1 MKIVLCQKSHNR
13 HIEELLYMNTQTF
26 GYNMLND
33 TNKVQS
39 FIESVGFR
47 MCSKRTEPAREARFS
62 SYDDAGFSKRSKD
75 FLKSRN
81 ISSLWTHQFNAIVE
95 AKKGNNVCVTTSTSS
110 GKTEIFQ
117 VSAIEVLEK
126 NPKAKVLAVYPMK
139 ALNRQQVERW
149 EKTGYSVGKIDGDNT
164 GNDERKAILDNNQIV
179 VMTPD
184 VIHAFLLGRL
194 NDSNIGNCIRNFI
207 KNISLVII
215 DELHL
220 YKGVFGTNSA
230 YLFRRLNNVH
240 RLLRKNDQFPQ
251 YIAASAT
258 LPNAAEHSFNI
269 TGVNGFVEIGIE
281 QDASPAAEKTFFYV
295 DVPDAPKNSGSD
307 LVLSLVNAF
316 AKVENAKSITFVESR
331 QRTGEMAIQSNP
343 ESGIFPY
350 RAGYEKNTID
360 KITES
365 LHKGNFKGVV
375 STSALEIGID
385 IDGLNIAIIADMPH
399 DKNSYQQRI
408 GRVGRFGCNKSYV
421 IIVRT
426 GSFASQLLFE
436 KFDYDIDKV
445 LPDYEPALYL
455 EDESVQNIHA
465 FCHVGDHDN
474 CEYSQ
479 WKGNVTQNRKFEY
492 ADCFPASFA
501 KLCQEVLSGQTTRSY
516 DDITSESPHYDYP
529 LRFFGKQYDIVAAD
543 SEKTPIPRE
552 RISREM
558 IATEG
563 YKGAVRNTVIG
574 TESIKERVVKIEK
587 IKREITVKREY
598 NKFITTKSLHRK
610 ILIPNF
616 KKEYRNGTIYYE
628 DCKVYNLSVREFH
641 SIYGYYEKKNGVSLY
656 TSYDHAFQLPEL
668 KTTGSIIFH
677 PSFNKAGVKISDI
690 AQILFETFL
699 QRRAFDR
706 NDIAHIGNKLFN
718 SNDELKINDKFVALY
733 DISSLNITSRII
745 DEPLLTDL
753 FKYLYKYKNIIVP
766 TICPDV
772 NTETMRAIEDLCK
785 SVINNKADVKYK
797 ELGNEYFYKQG
808 TEVLYVKD
816 ANDENDDYEK
826 IIAKFL
832 GAGIPNNSCNLML
845 RHNHEV
851 IFNIP
856 LDRIEATENTEY
868 ERID

>member
-1 MKIVLCQKSHNR
+1 MSQTSDKIITTDILDD
-13 HIEELLYMNTQTF
+13 E
-26 GYNMLND
+26 
-33 TNKVQS
+33 NKVS
-39 FIESVGFR
+39 SYIENIGFHI
-47 MCSKRTEPAREARFS
+47 CQKRTEPAREARFS
-62 SYDDAGFSKRSKD
+62 SYDNASFSKRSKD
-75 FLKSRN
+75 FLKSKN
-81 ISSLWTHQFNAIVE
+81 ISALWTHQLNAIVE
-95 AKKGNNVCVTTSTSS
+95 SKKGNNVCITTSTSS

-194 NDSNIGNCIRNFI
+194 NDSNIGSCIKTFI

-240 RLLRKNDQFPQ
+240 RLLRKDGNFPQ

-269 TGVNGFVEIGIE
+269 TGVNGFVEIGLE

-295 DVPDAPKNSGSD
+295 DVLDAPKNSGSD

-331 QRTGEMAIQSNP
+331 QRTGEMAVQSNP
-343 ESGIFPY
+343 ELGIFPY
-350 RAGYEKNTID
+350 RAGYEKDTID

-479 WKGNVTQNRKFEY
+479 WKGNITQNRKFEY
-492 ADCFPASFA
+492 ANCFPASFA

-516 DDITSESPHYDYP
+516 DDITSESPHHDYP
-529 LRFFGKQYDIVAAD
+529 LRFFGKQYDIVAAPN
-543 SEKTPIPRE
+543 EKNTIPRE
-552 RISREM
+552 RINREM
-558 IATEG
+558 VATEG
-563 YKGAVRNTVIG
+563 YVGAVRNTMIG
-574 TESIKERVVKIEK
+574 KEAMKERIVKVDN
-587 IKREITVKREY
+587 IKGEIWAKKEY
-598 NKFITTKSLHRK
+598 NHFLTTQAKHRK

-616 KKEYRNGTIYYE
+616 KKEYRNGTVYY
-628 DCKVYNLSVREFH
+628 DSTKVYNMKVREFH
-641 SIYGYYEKKNGVSLY
+641 NIFGFYEKKNGEKFY
-656 TSYDHAFQLPEL
+656 HQYEHIFQMPEFV
-668 KTTGSIIFH
+668 TTGTIIFH
-677 PSFNKAGVKISDI
+677 PSFNKSGVKINDI
-690 AQILFETFL
+690 AKILFETFL
-699 QRRAFDR
+699 QRKAFDR
-706 NDIAHIGNKLFN
+706 NDIEHIGTKLFN
-718 SNDELKINDKFVALY
+718 SNEELKMNDKFVALY
-733 DISSLNITSRII
+733 DIKSLNITSRIT
-745 DEPLLTDL
+745 DDKLMKDL
-753 FKYLYKYKNIIVP
+753 FGYLHEYKDIIAP
-766 TICPDV
+766 TICPNV
-772 NTETMRAIEDLCK
+772 NNETMKAIEDLCL
-785 SVINNKADVKYK
+785 SIIMNKADIAYK
-797 ELGNEYFYKQG
+797 ELGNEYFYKCG
-808 TEVLYVKD
+808 TEVWYLKEID
-816 ANDENDDYEK
+816 GEDEEYER
-826 IIAKFL
+826 IHAIY
-832 GAGIPNNSCNLML
+832 AGNGNCINTCVLMLNNSFVPN
-845 RHNHEV
+845 V
-851 IFNIP
+851 PI
-856 LDRIEATENTEY
+856 DRIEATEKTEY
-868 ERID
+868 ERIY